1 MTEKYIGLCA
11 SAGGVIT
18 GFDLILGE
26 IRKNRAKFVLIASDS
41 SERTKKQ
48 LTDKCKYYN
57 VKYYI
62 INEYSSEAIA
72 HMLEKRALCGAAAFT
87 GRGPWKN
94 VLEELDSRERES
106 TESDEVK
113 TLADNADT

>member
-1 MTEKYIGLCA
+1 MIEKYIGLCA
-11 SAGGVIT
+11 SAGGVTT

-26 IRKNRAKFVLIASDS
+26 IRKNRAKLVLIASDA

-48 LTDKCKYYN
+48 LTDKCTYYN

-72 HMLEKRALCGAAAFT
+72 HMLGKRSLCAAAAFT

-94 VLEELDSRERES
+94 VLEELDSLGQS
-106 TESDEVK
+106 PAESDEVK
-113 TLADNADT
+113 SLADNADT